1 MANKNENLI
10 SPTESDNTYSD
21 LSFDEIENTL
31 TAQIED
37 ALADLE
43 LLEEER
49 KNIANPESLANSV
62 KDQIFSQISSQFG
75 LDLTNETLIQ
85 EYNRTH
91 PNESPTYNENEGAK
105 ILQDKKY
112 KDTREKMKNKRDQ
125 GSLKD
130 AYTGKDLKPG
140 ERFDVEHVV
149 KRKEIF
155 ENPRRKQAN
164 LEASKLANKDENMKA
179 VNESLNRSIK
189 EKSNKEYVKE
199 REQREKDLIAQN
211 ERAKKKI
218 DQSDKSETQKRLAK
232 EEADKRLQNKLDA
245 DDDLML
251 EADNI
256 ARKAINK
263 DIAKGAAKNTAKKA
277 GADALKVMM
286 TSALMDLTKEILN
299 GLIRFFKSKKK
310 SLQIFLDEMKASLK
324 SFFSKIKNFFAE
336 GFKSAVGT
344 IVTEIFGPIVSTFK
358 KLASFL
364 KQGINSLLEAIN
376 FLKNKENRNLPFS
389 IKVAEVGKIVTAGLA
404 TAGGIVLGEVI
415 EKALLPI
422 PVFATPIPVL
432 GTLANI
438 IGNFLGGIVA
448 GIAGAIVLHLI
459 DKFIENEQKAANT
472 AAQTQKRNE
481 ILNTQNLLNVV
492 ATQKAKNLTT
502 ELENVVLENSNKV
515 KTTAAYVMSE
525 VFSEKNNEL
534 VERVNANN
542 DELSLELT
550 DVESRKENLDL
561 LNDLDNI

>member
-10 SPTESDNTYSD
+10 SLTESDNTYSD

-155 ENPRRKQAN
+155 ENQRRKQAN

-286 TSALMDLTKEILN
+286 TSALMDLAKEILN
-299 GLIRFFKSKKK
+299 GLVRFFKSKKK

>member
-31 TAQIED
+31 TAQMED

-85 EYNRTH
+85 KYDREHPEEKNYDDVAKRTM
-91 PNESPTYNENEGAK
+91 
-105 ILQDKKY
+105 QDKRY
-112 KDTREKMKNKRDQ
+112 KDANKNMKDKQASGDLVDSYSGEKIKQNDKVNLDHTV
-125 GSLKD
+125 S
-130 AYTGKDLKPG
+130 
-140 ERFDVEHVV
+140 
-149 KRKEIF
+149 RKEIY
-155 ENPRRKQAN
+155 ENQRRKQAG
-164 LEASKLANKDENMKA
+164 LSTEDLAN
-179 VNESLNRSIK
+179 
-189 EKSNKEYVKE
+189 
-199 REQREKDLIAQN
+199 REKNLNPTTESTNKSKKDKSVKDYNASRKEN
-211 ERAKKKI
+211 EKKWKDDYEKKIKKI
-218 DQSDKSETQKRLAK
+218 DNDPSMSAADKKVAK
-232 EEADKRLQNKLDA
+232 EKAKKQYDDKLKADPKKMADADKVARKDQNK
-245 DDDLML
+245 
-251 EADNI
+251 EI
-256 ARKAINK
+256 F
-263 DIAKGAAKNTAKKA
+263 KGAAKNTAKKA

-310 SLQIFLDEMKASLK
+310 SFEIFLNEMKASLK
-324 SFFSKIKNFFAE
+324 SFFSKIKNFLSE
-336 GFKSAVGT
+336 GIKSAVGT

-364 KQGINSLLEAIN
+364 KQGINSLIDAIK

-389 IKVAEVGKIVTAGLA
+389 IKVAEVGKIVTASLA

-415 EKALLPI
+415 EKALLAI
-422 PVFATPIPVL
+422 PGFATPIPLL

-448 GIAGAIVLHLI
+448 GIVGAIVLHLI

-472 AAQTQKRNE
+472 AAQIQKRNE
-481 ILNTQNLLNVV
+481 VLNTQNLLNVV
-492 ATQKAKNLTT
+492 ATQKAEVSTSN
-502 ELENVVLENSNKV
+502 LENSVEKNAK
-515 KTTAAYVMSE
+515 KLEATTAFVMSE
-525 VFSEKNNEL
+525 VFSEKHNEL
-534 VERVNANN
+534 LERVNANN
-542 DELSLELT
+542 DELSLEIT
-550 DVESRKENLDL
+550 DVESSKEVLDL
-561 LNDLDNI
+561 LDELENI